1 MKDQRARAICI
12 SWRSCASKVK
22 GSVLYTFPSRKIF
35 KPGLFTF
42 QIARQMELVGKLD
55 PLCSFRWSDQ
65 IRQAMIRKSVMNGVD
80 SGIRTFIALLSKT
93 PDLMNVPGKLDCH
106 CLRVSRIANGYYA
119 FVGKTNTEISLWR
132 PWYLPFWCI
141 LLCEGSL
148 ARGTARGRVWRDC
161 RAICRMF
168 VHRRPKP
175 SNPFLYFHQKLLAHN
190 KTCIHFLPCEQPSMA
205 MRYLWTTEP

>member
-65 IRQAMIRKSVMNGVD
+65 IRQAMIRKSVMNGVA

-119 FVGKTNTEISLWR
+119 VVGKTNTEISLWR

-148 ARGTARGRVWRDC
+148 ARGTARGEGVERLSSHLQDVC
-161 RAICRMF
+161 PSAPKAIKSLSLLP
-168 VHRRPKP
+168 PKITGP
-175 SNPFLYFHQKLLAHN
+175 
-190 KTCIHFLPCEQPSMA
+190 
-205 MRYLWTTEP
+205 